1 MSDCRNNIPPYKL
14 ADVIAVLAI
23 SSTQISA
30 ARDSSGNWNI
40 VAMGDTPG
48 STVNGYRP
56 EPPRDPSPTW
66 AA

>member
-1 MSDCRNNIPPYKL
+1 MSDCRNNNISPYKL

-56 EPPRDPSPTW
+56 EPPRNPTQ